1 MSAKAPDEQQ
11 PGAEQRRAALLD
23 QLRYLVAEAEVLTP
37 LLARLP
43 AAVLT
48 MSLPGERSVLATFAH
63 LAALDREVYVGRLR
77 RMMAEEEPTFDEASD
92 PEGHEREALDAAL
105 ADVRAAR
112 TTLLD
117 AFERVPPADWS
128 RTATFPDGERRDVYD
143 FALAVAHRDAAELRR
158 LAYRMHESHL
168 TERAVDLP
176 K

>member
-1 MSAKAPDEQQ
+1 
-11 PGAEQRRAALLD
+11 
-23 QLRYLVAEAEVLTP
+23 
-37 LLARLP
+37 
-43 AAVLT
+43 
-48 MSLPGERSVLATFAH
+48 VLATLAH
-63 LAALDREVYVGRLR
+63 LAALDREVYADRLR
-77 RMMAEEEPTFDEASD
+77 RIVAEDEPAFDAAD
-92 PEGHEREALDAAL
+92 PDGTVRDDVAAAL

-112 TTLLD
+112 EALIA

-128 RTATFPDGERRDVYD
+128 RTASFPDGERRDVAG